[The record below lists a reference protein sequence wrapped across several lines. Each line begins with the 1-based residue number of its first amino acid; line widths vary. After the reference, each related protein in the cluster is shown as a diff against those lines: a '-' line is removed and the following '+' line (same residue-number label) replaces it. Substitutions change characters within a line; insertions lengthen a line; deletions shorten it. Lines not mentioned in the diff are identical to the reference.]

1 MRRPHFSGLSFPSVF
16 QLLVVAVAS
25 GAALR
30 TGILG
35 AVSGIASGRALGA
48 AVLRAGILRIAVLR
62 TGVVCIVRIVCV
74 VCIVCHNSFT
84 S

>member
-1 MRRPHFSGLSFPSVF
+1 MHDTKHGHTEKKARPLDTPSFLSCV
-16 QLLVVAVAS
+16 LVVAVVR
-25 GAALR
+25 ALV
-30 TGILG
+30 LG
-35 AVSGIASGRALGA
+35 GRALGA